1 MNSWFF
7 KFHESISGCVH
18 DSWHNCTQHQD
29 SGWNCQDGLY
39 QDSSVLR
46 WRQEQRHWHFVCQ
59 GNKKIMPYNL
69 LIPFLHKW
77 LIWKL
82 CVPFYMH
89 LFLFNVI
96 PFKDL
101 ALLDPDDNFTVKTV
115 CGYHKHPV
123 KFVFNDTPLS
133 ILLEAFKKVSTGH
146 ALWAQVRSMLG
157 ISSKVVHW
165 LDGLFPGRGP
175 FGNGEKALLWCRRSR
190 SHLWIS
196 GCGHSWRY
204 CRGNS
209 AG

>member
-1 MNSWFF
+1 
-7 KFHESISGCVH
+7 
-18 DSWHNCTQHQD
+18 
-29 SGWNCQDGLY
+29 
-39 QDSSVLR
+39 
-46 WRQEQRHWHFVCQ
+46 
-59 GNKKIMPYNL
+59 
-69 LIPFLHKW
+69 
-77 LIWKL
+77 
-82 CVPFYMH
+82 MH

-175 FGNGEKALLWCRRSR
+175 FGNGEKALL
-190 SHLWIS
+190 
-196 GCGHSWRY
+196 
-204 CRGNS
+204 
-209 AG
+209 